1 MQLTPDDGGRTS
13 PRQASWARLPVG
25 STEEGEFFKEGRLE
39 AAALWALPVPAA
51 GHAVCVAPGTLAFFF
66 SGVSLHPQP
75 TL

>member
-1 MQLTPDDGGRTS
+1 M
-13 PRQASWARLPVG
+13 PVG